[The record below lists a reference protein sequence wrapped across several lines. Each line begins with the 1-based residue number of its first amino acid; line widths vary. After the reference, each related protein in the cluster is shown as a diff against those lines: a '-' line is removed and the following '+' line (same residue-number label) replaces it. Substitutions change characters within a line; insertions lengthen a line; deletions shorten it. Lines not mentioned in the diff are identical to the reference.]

1 MPEEILIL
9 FLFAMFGVFI
19 LSMTKMILSHR
30 KGKSQAKS
38 QSSES
43 GSLTTSELEGMMRRA
58 VEQALTG
65 VSGKIEDLEI
75 EVAKLNSSRPQLAA
89 HDASTRLN
97 LNDGELEDEVL
108 DVTPVSAR
116 SKSNS

>member
-19 LSMTKMILSHR
+19 LTMTKMILSHR
-30 KGKSQAKS
+30 GGRSQSKS

-65 VSGKIEDLEI
+65 VSGKIEDLEL
-75 EVAKLNSSRPQLAA
+75 EVAKLNSSTPQLVAN
-89 HDASTRLN
+89 DTSSRL
-97 LNDGELEDEVL
+97 ELEDEVL
-108 DVTPVSAR
+108 DVEPVSVR

>member
-1 MPEEILIL
+1 M
-9 FLFAMFGVFI
+9 GVFI
-19 LSMTKMILSHR
+19 LSMTKMILNHR
-30 KGKSQAKS
+30 KGKSQSKS

-65 VSGKIEDLEI
+65 VSGKIEDLEL
-75 EVAKLNSSRPQLAA
+75 EVAKLNSTTPQLAA
-89 HDASTRLN
+89 HDPSSRLN
-97 LNDGELEDEVL
+97 QDDEVL
-108 DVTPVSAR
+108 DVEPVSVR

>member
-19 LSMTKMILSHR
+19 LTMTKMILSHR
-30 KGKSQAKS
+30 GGRSQSKS

-65 VSGKIEDLEI
+65 VNGKIEDLEL
-75 EVAKLNSSRPQLAA
+75 EVAKLNSSTPQLVA
-89 HDASTRLN
+89 HDTSSRL
-97 LNDGELEDEVL
+97 ELEDEVL
-108 DVTPVSAR
+108 DVEPVSVR